1 MDLSQWLIIKNL
13 NTIILMVWQRKYD
26 IFILENLENFMSMPA
41 MALLHVVFFLVIGFM
56 LLIYGA
62 KFFCDS
68 TLHILRKFNINS
80 AMVEIFLISIG
91 TAAPDLVATITA
103 VLEDHPNIAMGNIV
117 GSNFSNLTLGFGIAS
132 LISPFKCDR
141 RVALVEF
148 PLLLALTIFFTS
160 CCLRGQITR
169 CASAVFLTTFVV
181 YLLFPFLRKKSKNV
195 SDKTCLNVENFNLW
209 STKKSGTVFI
219 SSIVLLTLGA
229 HLVVTSCYH
238 ISNFFKISETFI
250 GFSLLALGT
259 SAPEIFV
266 VTTAAKQRH
275 YTICSGNIIGSNL
288 LNLML
293 ITGVCTL
300 IHPLYFA
307 KGSLLMETCALIL
320 ITMITWYIFAVK
332 KVFSRK
338 YGLMCVATYFLVVF
352 FLHKSI

>member
-1 MDLSQWLIIKNL
+1 
-13 NTIILMVWQRKYD
+13 
-26 IFILENLENFMSMPA
+26 
-41 MALLHVVFFLVIGFM
+41 MALFHVVFILAIGFIF
-56 LLIYGA
+56 LIYGA

-68 TLHILRKFNINS
+68 ALHILRRFNINS

-91 TAAPDLVATITA
+91 TAAPDLVSTITA
-103 VLEDHPNIAMGNIV
+103 ILEDHPNIAMGNIV
-117 GSNFSNLTLGFGIAS
+117 GSNFSNLALGFGIAS
-132 LISPFKCDR
+132 IIAPFKCNK
-141 RVALVEF
+141 RVVWMEF
-148 PLLLALTIFFTS
+148 PLLVALTIFFTF
-160 CCLRGQITR
+160 CCVRGQITR
-169 CASAVFLTTFVV
+169 YASAIFLTTFVG
-181 YLLFPFLRKKSKNV
+181 YLLCPFLRKKSKN
-195 SDKTCLNVENFNLW
+195 SPDKTCIAVENFDVW

-219 SSIVLLTLGA
+219 SSIVLLTIGA

-266 VTTAAKQRH
+266 VTTAAKHRH

-293 ITGVCTL
+293 ITGLCAL
-300 IHPLYFA
+300 IHPLYFV
-307 KGSLLMETCALIL
+307 KGSFLLETGALIF
-320 ITMITWYIFAVK
+320 ITVVTWYIFAVK
-332 KVFSRK
+332 NVFSRK

>member
-1 MDLSQWLIIKNL
+1 
-13 NTIILMVWQRKYD
+13 MVWQRKWD
-26 IFILENLENFMSMPA
+26 IFILENLENFISMA
-41 MALLHVVFFLVIGFM
+41 VMALFHVVFLLVIGFIF
-56 LLIYGA
+56 LIYGA

-68 TLHILRKFNINS
+68 ALHILRKFNINS

-91 TAAPDLVATITA
+91 TAAPDLVSTITA
-103 VLEDHPNIAMGNIV
+103 ILEDHPNIAMGNIV
-117 GSNFSNLTLGFGIAS
+117 GSNFSNLALGFGIAS
-132 LISPFKCDR
+132 LVTPFKCNK
-141 RVALVEF
+141 RVVRVEF
-148 PLLLALTIFFTS
+148 PLLVALTIFFTS

-169 CASAVFLTTFVV
+169 YASAIFLTTFVV
-181 YLLFPFLRKKSKNV
+181 YLLFPFFGKKSKNT
-195 SDKTCLNVENFNLW
+195 SDKTCIDVENFNPW
-209 STKKSGTVFI
+209 SAKKSSAVFL
-219 SSIVLLTLGA
+219 SSIVFLTLGA

-293 ITGVCTL
+293 ITGLCTL

-307 KGSLLMETCALIL
+307 KGSFLVETGALIFMTL
-320 ITMITWYIFAVK
+320 ATWYIFAVK
-332 KVFSRK
+332 NVFSRK
-338 YGLMCVATYFLVVF
+338 CGLMCLGTYFLVVF

>member
-1 MDLSQWLIIKNL
+1 MLDF
-13 NTIILMVWQRKYD
+13 M
-26 IFILENLENFMSMPA
+26 LENLENFISMAA
-41 MALLHVVFFLVIGFM
+41 MALLHIPFLLVIGFIF
-56 LLIYGA
+56 LIYGA

-68 TLHILRKFNINS
+68 ALHILRRFNINS
-80 AMVEIFLISIG
+80 AMVELFLISIG

-103 VLEDHPNIAMGNIV
+103 ILEDHPNIAMGNIV
-117 GSNFSNLTLGFGIAS
+117 GSNFSNLALGFGIAS
-132 LISPFKCDR
+132 LVTPFKCNKK
-141 RVALVEF
+141 VVWVEF
-148 PLLLALTIFFTS
+148 PLLFVLTIFFTS

-169 CASAVFLTTFVV
+169 CASAIFLITFVV
-181 YLLFPFLRKKSKNV
+181 YLLFPFLRKKSENA
-195 SDKTCLNVENFNLW
+195 SDKTHFDVENFNPW
-209 STKKSGTVFI
+209 SIKKSGAVFI
-219 SSIVLLTLGA
+219 SSIVFLTIGA

-293 ITGVCTL
+293 ITGLCTL

-307 KGSLLMETCALIL
+307 KGSFLVETSALIF
-320 ITMITWYIFAVK
+320 ITMATWRIFAVK
-332 KVFSRK
+332 NVFSRK
-338 YGLMCVATYFLVVF
+338 HGLMCVATYLFVVF
-352 FLHKSI
+352 FLHKSV